1 MHTMLSDHPWMC
13 LVPSMLTLAFAII
26 SRRIILSIFI
36 GICSASILLKGF
48 SVACIKLMATKFM
61 HVFYVEGHLAMDEIN
76 LLIFLWMMG
85 MVTYMTTRSG
95 SIVAFTNAI
104 LTKVKSRKAGQL
116 FVIFLGMLIFI
127 DDYLNSLV
135 VGNVSRPICKRL
147 GISKAK
153 LAYLLDST
161 AAPVCVLV
169 PLSSWGSA
177 IIATLHREI
186 QRFSLEGTS
195 FSYFL
200 QAAAYNFYP
209 ILTLIVL
216 VLVVFFKLDIGLM
229 RQHELKAMA
238 DAPLSKQEESKEK
251 VHWMHALR
259 VLFPVITLVAV
270 CMVSLFITGKMAS
283 GASSLSLITIL
294 SAANLEVSLLIGGF
308 VSILNCF
315 FFFERSEIG
324 FKGVYTDCKE
334 GLKIMLPVMIILVFS
349 WALGS
354 LSEDLQVGN
363 YIVSFIKSHDHIS
376 LRYMPVII
384 FLIASVVS
392 VATGSSWSTFSLIL
406 PLVFQIAVSSDIA
419 YLLPMLAACL
429 GGSVFGDHCSPIS
442 DTTILSSI
450 GADCHHMDH
459 VLTQLPYCIS
469 IALVSLGCYVIL
481 GLTGSLLQAFALGI
495 TLLLVMSVVISFFS
509 GLVEKR

>member
-1 MHTMLSDHPWMC
+1 
-13 LVPSMLTLAFAII
+13 
-26 SRRIILSIFI
+26 
-36 GICSASILLKGF
+36 
-48 SVACIKLMATKFM
+48 
-61 HVFYVEGHLAMDEIN
+61 MDEVN

-85 MVTYMTTRSG
+85 MVTYITTRSG
-95 SIVAFTNAI
+95 AVSAFTNAI
-104 LTKVKSRKAGQL
+104 LTKVKHRKGGQL
-116 FVIFLGMLIFI
+116 FVVFLGILIFI

-177 IIATLHREI
+177 IIATLHREVE
-186 QRFSLEGTS
+186 RFSLESSS

-216 VLVVFFKLDIGLM
+216 FLVVIWRLDIGPM
-229 RQHELKAMA
+229 RQHEEEAMQEA
-238 DAPLSKQEESKEK
+238 SPSKQKAREEK
-251 VHWMHALR
+251 VDWMDALK
-259 VLFPVITLVAV
+259 VLYPVITLVVV
-270 CMVSLFITGKMAS
+270 CMVSLYITGKVAS
-283 GASSLSLITIL
+283 GASFFSWVKIL
-294 SAANLEVSLLIGGF
+294 DAANLEVSLLVGGMA
-308 VSILNCF
+308 SIASCF
-315 FFFERSEIG
+315 FVFERSEKGLKGLYTDAQEG
-324 FKGVYTDCKE
+324 FK
-334 GLKIMLPVMIILVFS
+334 IMRDVMLILIFS

-354 LSEDLQVGN
+354 LSEDLKVGQ

-376 LRYMPVII
+376 LRYMPMVI
-384 FLIASVVS
+384 FLIAGLVS
-392 VATGSSWSTFSLIL
+392 VSTGSSWSTFSLMI
-406 PLVFQIAVSSDIA
+406 PIVFQICNHGGMD

-442 DTTILSSI
+442 DTTILSSL

-459 VLTQLPYCIS
+459 VLSQLPYCLVV
-469 IALVSLGCYVIL
+469 ALVSLGCYAIL
-481 GLTGSLLQAFALGI
+481 GLTGSLWQAFAFGI
-495 TLLLVMSVVISFFS
+495 ACLATLSLVIVGVRKVVS
-509 GLVEKR
+509 KR